1 MRWFAVVLLVAIAWI
16 GFHFGGAIELKD
28 QWTFY
33 EALRTTTSVVFGI
46 LGALLAIV
54 YPEVIKQGLRP
65 STGVSL
71 SDPDVHRVTDPLAYS
86 ALLLV
91 LLVLAAP
98 VFAWLQSLGF
108 APRSAEAILMNRT
121 TFSVLCALSYG
132 QVCIL
137 MSVLNPL
144 GVIVGSAT
152 ESSAR
157 NRLRQRIHQNGPT
170 P

>member
-1 MRWFAVVLLVAIAWI
+1 MRWFAVVLLIAIAWI
-16 GFHFGGAIELKD
+16 GFHFGENIDLEK

-65 STGVSL
+65 SSGVSL

-91 LLVLAAP
+91 VLVLAAP

-108 APRSAEAILMNRT
+108 EKKSAELLLTNRT
-121 TFSVLCALSYG
+121 AFAVLCALSYG

-137 MSVLNPL
+137 MAVLNPL
-144 GVIVGSAT
+144 GVIVGSVNDST
-152 ESSAR
+152 AR
-157 NRLRQRIHQNGPT
+157 ARLRRGIHQNGPAE
-170 P
+170 